1 MVSSTNPSSKRL
13 CFNTFNTLKVHR
25 FQADS
30 FKLRT
35 KLRPY
40 SAGSLT
46 KASLRLAA
54 YTGEMTE
61 RTGKTNDVRE
71 YDEKFEI
78 VSLTGTLSQAGRRAP
93 PPATGS

>member
-1 MVSSTNPSSKRL
+1 MMVSSTNLSSKRL

-25 FQADS
+25 FQADG

-54 YTGEMTE
+54 YTGD
-61 RTGKTNDVRE
+61 GDKTNDVRE

-93 PPATGS
+93 PLPATGS